1 MFDIEE
7 IIDLAVQIENNGEKI
22 YRNAIKRVADPNVC
36 LLLKKLADEELDHV
50 EWFSSLKQNIKST
63 TDDPQLIEAGKQIMN
78 SVLGEQAFS
87 LKDVDF
93 SKIDQID
100 DLMKLAIEFEKD
112 TILFYEMI
120 RPLITDSEDL
130 DHLDRII
137 AEENR
142 HIDHFQEILVSGDLE

>member
-7 IIDLAVQIENNGEKI
+7 IIDLALQIEKNGEKI
-22 YRNAIKRVADPNVC
+22 YRNAIKRVSDPSVC
-36 LLLKKLADEELDHV
+36 SLLQKLADEELDHV
-50 EWFSSLKQNIKST
+50 EWFSSLKENIKST
-63 TDDPQLIEAGKQIMN
+63 TDDPQLMEAGKQIMN

-120 RPLITDSEDL
+120 RPLIADSEDV
-130 DHLDRII
+130 DHLDGII

-142 HIDHFQEILVSGDLE
+142 HIDHFQEILVSGDLN

>member
-7 IIDLAVQIENNGEKI
+7 IIDLAVQIEKNGEKI
-22 YRNAIKRVADPNVC
+22 YRNAIKRVADPRVC
-36 LLLKKLADEELDHV
+36 SLLQKLADEELDHV
-50 EWFSSLKQNIKST
+50 EWFFGLKQSIKSS
-63 TDDPQLIEAGKQIMN
+63 TDDPELMEAGKQIMN

-93 SKIDQID
+93 SEIDQID

-120 RPLITDSEDL
+120 RPLIADSEDL
-130 DHLDRII
+130 DHLERII

-142 HIDHFQEILVSGDLE
+142 HIDHFQEILVSDNLN